1 MEYGGKPEN
10 VRWYIIGRLQIL
22 AEDAEHSR
30 GFPKHIAR
38 ALGRVMDRDRGGYQE
53 FNFNGEEF
61 RVCLDS
67 KGHVTRAE

>member
-1 MEYGGKPEN
+1 MEGEGNPEN
-10 VRWYIIGRLQIL
+10 ARWYIVGELQIL

-30 GFPKHIAR
+30 GFPRHIAR
-38 ALGRVMDRDRGGYQE
+38 ALGRVMDRDKEGYQE

-67 KGHVTRAE
+67 RGYVTRAE